1 MKMVIGGTFQGK
13 LAYAKERYQ
22 ITDGWIDGAVCERE
36 ALGTCKGVYH
46 FHELIRNMIQDS
58 KKDQSWITG
67 AASQAEA
74 FAAWLYEKNPEI
86 VIVTNELGYGIV
98 PMDLVKEAD
107 AEHKAALSVVNPV

>member
-58 KKDQSWITG
+58 KKISPGSRVRPVRQRHLPHGCMKRIRRLSSLQMNLGTASFRWISLTG
-67 AASQAEA
+67 STG
-74 FAAWLYEKNPEI
+74 K
-86 VIVTNELGYGIV
+86 
-98 PMDLVKEAD
+98 
-107 AEHKAALSVVNPV
+107 

>member
-58 KKDQSWITG
+58 KKDSPGSRCWPVRQRHLP
-67 AASQAEA
+67 
-74 FAAWLYEKNPEI
+74 AWLYEKNPG
-86 VIVTNELGYGIV
+86 TLSSLQMNWGTGIV
-98 PMDLVKEAD
+98 PMG
-107 AEHKAALSVVNPV
+107 SV